1 MKKLNEEL
9 QNAIHDT
16 HNITKNTIEIVT
28 KSFEQETKVNGVQLS
43 NSHDKQQSIKENYTN
58 FNRNDIHPTINNELT
73 QSNINSLSMDVEKTQ
88 QLKSSFK
95 QY

>member
-16 HNITKNTIEIVT
+16 HNVTKNTIEIVT

>member
-16 HNITKNTIEIVT
+16 HNVTKNTIEIVT

-58 FNRNDIHPTINNELT
+58 FNRNNIHPTINNELT

>member
-16 HNITKNTIEIVT
+16 HDITKNTIEIVT
-28 KSFEQETKVNGVQLS
+28 KSFDQETKVNGVQLS
-43 NSHDKQQSIKENYTN
+43 NNYDKQQPIKEKYTN
-58 FNRNDIHPTINNELT
+58 FNRNNIHPTINNELT

>member
-16 HNITKNTIEIVT
+16 HNVTKNTIEIVT
-28 KSFEQETKVNGVQLS
+28 KSFEQETKVNGIQLS

>member
-16 HNITKNTIEIVT
+16 YNMTKDTIEIVT
-28 KSFEQETKVNGVQLS
+28 KSFEQETKVNGLQLS
-43 NSHDKQQSIKENYTN
+43 NSHDKQPTIKENYTN
-58 FNRNDIHPTINNELT
+58 FNRNDMPPTISNELN

>member
-16 HNITKNTIEIVT
+16 HNVTKGTIEMVT

-43 NSHDKQQSIKENYTN
+43 NSHDKQPTIKENYTN
-58 FNRNDIHPTINNELT
+58 FNRNDMSPTISNELT